1 MAMRA
6 GYEARISI
14 DDEFYACKS
23 WMLEAEVPPLDCS
36 NTEGR
41 PGNFNAANQAAR
53 GFAARL
59 FGMRSARFRIVSATY
74 DDAFP
79 FGGATLFRE
88 GQYLD
93 NIKIYPA
100 YDDVPDLSHSLESV
114 VLAKVTL
121 EGEVNGLQPIT
132 IEGWSDGEYRWAD
145 EAG

>member
-6 GYEARISI
+6 GYEARIEI
-14 DDEFYACKS
+14 HNEWYACQRWS
-23 WMLEAEVPPLDCS
+23 LEAEVPPLDCN

-41 PGNFNAANQAAR
+41 PGNSRAANQEAR

-59 FGMRSARFRIVSATY
+59 FGLRSARLRIVSATY
-74 DDAFP
+74 DDEYP

-88 GQYLD
+88 GQYL
-93 NIKIYPA
+93 NNVHIYPA
-100 YDDVPDLSHSLESV
+100 FGERPDLYHGLQSV

-132 IEGWSDGEYRWAD
+132 IEGWSDGEYSWA
-145 EAG
+145 EET